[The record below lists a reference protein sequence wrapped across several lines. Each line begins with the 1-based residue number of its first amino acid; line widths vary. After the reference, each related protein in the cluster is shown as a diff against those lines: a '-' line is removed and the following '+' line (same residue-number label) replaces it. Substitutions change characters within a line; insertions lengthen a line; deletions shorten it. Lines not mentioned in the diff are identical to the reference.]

1 MPGEPGASGSPAA
14 RGEVVTGCHH
24 VAPVVSR
31 VSPDG
36 AGAPLSRRVVLAPD
50 PSAVRRAR
58 ALVREALGEA
68 GREEWA
74 DAAELA
80 VSEVVT
86 NAALHARTRVEVGVE
101 VHPQHARVEVRDFST
116 SLPVQRHYGEQATT
130 GRGMALVAAVS
141 SDCGVTGSPDGKV
154 VWFELRDQ
162 RDEPSAEEL
171 LAAWDEE
178 QWDLEPSTPS
188 GQGPVAVAGGVPAAP
203 LQRVRLLGIPPTLW
217 LATRQHHDA
226 LLRELT
232 LYLAT
237 RAEGTVDLAEV
248 EFARQSFSNAV
259 LAAAEQARRE
269 APAPAAAVGGLPVA
283 LDPVDL
289 DLDLPPRAGPAAAA
303 LQDALDTA
311 ERLARRGELLALPG
325 QAEVVAVRDWVCEQ
339 VQSQLQGVPPRA
351 WQGARHEQFETS
363 AHEVDPGTAA
373 ALAAALRG
381 VREDAE
387 RTGRGFVAVDTSSRI
402 VAVDAGLA
410 AALGWAA
417 GELVGRRVVAL
428 IPPALR
434 EAHIAG
440 FSRHLS
446 TGRSHVLGSP
456 LVLPVLHARGREVTC
471 DVLIERTA
479 TSAGRSLYLA
489 WITPVT
495 GAGAS
500 TPR

>member
-1 MPGEPGASGSPAA
+1 M
-14 RGEVVTGCHH
+14 
-24 VAPVVSR
+24 
-31 VSPDG
+31 SPDG

-50 PSAVRRAR
+50 PGAARLAR

-68 GREEWA
+68 GREEWV

-80 VSEVVT
+80 VSELVT

-101 VHPQHARVEVRDFST
+101 VHPQHARVEVRDFNT
-116 SLPVQRHYGEQATT
+116 VLPVQRHYGEQATT

-154 VWFELRDQ
+154 VWFELRT
-162 RDEPSAEEL
+162 RREEPSAEEL

-178 QWDLEPSTPS
+178 QWRSEESDPDPRSPS
-188 GQGPVAVAGGVPAAP
+188 GQQPAAVAGGVPAAP

-237 RAEGTVDLAEV
+237 RDGGGVDLAEV

-269 APAPAAAVGGLPVA
+269 APAPAAGVGGLPGA
-283 LDPVDL
+283 LDPLDL
-289 DLDLPPRAGPAAAA
+289 DLDLPARAGPAAAA

-311 ERLARRGELLALPG
+311 ERLARGGELLALPG

-339 VQSQLQGVPPRA
+339 VQSQLQRVPPRA

-373 ALAAALRG
+373 ALDAALRG
-381 VREDAE
+381 VREDAQ

-489 WITPVT
+489 WIAPVA

-500 TPR
+500 TPS